1 MRAERLLAD
10 SYPVASDEGGG
21 TVVAENPVAGTNVDA
36 GSIVR
41 LNVSTGTDRPSLTVP
56 DVTDANQAAARRA
69 LSKTFT
75 VRTVYRSG
83 EQPGIVVGQL
93 PAADAQAKRWAQVI
107 IYVGR

>member
-1 MRAERLLAD
+1 L
-10 SYPVASDEGGG
+10 
-21 TVVAENPVAGTNVDA
+21 DA

-41 LNVSTGTDRPSLTVP
+41 LNVATGTDRPSLAVP
-56 DVTDANQAAARRA
+56 DVTGANQAAARRA

-83 EQPGIVVGQL
+83 EQRGIVVGQL
-93 PAADAQAKRWAQVI
+93 PEAGGQAKRWAQVI